1 VEQLAINRI
10 NFETNIRVYTG
21 TGRTT
26 YLQKISIMKNI
37 FLQIFILVLLMS
49 LAPFKIIAQAS
60 VSATATAQVI
70 AALTA
75 TETSQLNF
83 GRFSPETQGGLI
95 LLTPDGVLTTQGT
108 VIPGGGAHSSA
119 SFYITGEY
127 NATFTIVLP
136 SGAAILT
143 NTLNSKS
150 MQVNGWQSIPAPGIG
165 AGKLTGGA
173 MTVQVGAVLNVGDMN
188 ANPVGIYTGT
198 YTITFSYN

>member
-1 VEQLAINRI
+1 MTLMQR
-10 NFETNIRVYTG
+10 
-21 TGRTT
+21 
-26 YLQKISIMKNI
+26 KMKNVILLI
-37 FLQIFILVLLMS
+37 FNIALLS
-49 LAPFKIIAQAS
+49 VVFVQKVSAQAS

-108 VIPGGGAHSSA
+108 VIPGGGSHSSA

-136 SGAAILT
+136 SGAAVLT
-143 NTLNSKS
+143 NTLNSKT
-150 MQVNGWQSIPAPGIG
+150 MLVNGWQSIPAPGTG

-173 MTVQVGAVLNVGDMN
+173 MTVMVGAVLNVGDMN